1 MKKEDIEALKKWLVE
16 HGYYVGSSAV
26 AKSLRQLADEWDD

>member
-16 HGYYVGSSAV
+16 HKYYIGSSAV
-26 AKSLRQLADEWDD
+26 AQSLRELADYWDD